1 MEEKPFRKLAPVAG
15 KFVKSWQKYLL
26 LIHVSYLRNSFSGLR
41 AGLVASRVFQRPQ
54 TQNFKTLDLLLGFS
68 ASGGE
73 RGTIIIVVPESWDS
87 TVLGKAADRQWP

>member
-15 KFVKSWQKYLL
+15 KFIKSWQKCWL
-26 LIHVSYLRNSFSGLR
+26 LIHVSYLRNSSFGLR

-68 ASGGE
+68 ASGGG
-73 RGTIIIVVPESWDS
+73 RGTIIRFLVPESWDS
-87 TVLGKAADRQWP
+87 TVLGKAADR